1 MGFFARKSF
10 GKGPFRVTIS
20 NRGVSTSVGTKGY
33 RVGYYASKKRS
44 SKKAAT
50 KITAVSN
57 DDTKP
62 VRFVYLWLLISIFTF
77 IPASLLCILEKTRTV
92 GIIFILLAI
101 IEFLTYKKNKRLE
114 KEEK

>member
-20 NRGVSTSVGTKGY
+20 NRGVSTSVGAKGC

-44 SKKAAT
+44 SKKAST
-50 KITAVSN
+50 KITTTSN
-57 DDTKP
+57 NDTKP
-62 VRFVYLWLLISIFTF
+62 IRLVYLWLLISICTF
-77 IPASLLCILEKTRTV
+77 IPASLLCILEKTRIV

-114 KEEK
+114 KEEN